1 MSLTQ
6 SIDAEQSVLGGL
18 LLDPEVIASVLSIL
32 KPVHFYNA
40 AHKHIYQ
47 AIIDLDEQSMPVDTV
62 TASEKL
68 EESGL
73 LSSVG
78 GIAYLGEL
86 ADMTPSTANSEAY
99 AQIVVEKAK
108 YRRLSMIGSGINLM
122 MEDCAKVEEVEDF
135 IGEQLQSASDD
146 KETKTQSIMGAAVKK
161 LIQRTDD
168 RMTGKV
174 KLYSTG
180 LNDLDGI
187 LQLEPGRMMVIAGR
201 PGTGKSTLAQN
212 ILEHSCKQGIPCF
225 DATMEMPEEE
235 VAARMICSQGGVN
248 SKFLQDPAGYTA
260 THKHEVDEQ
269 WSRFSS
275 GVNITKDW
283 PLMIDYCPG
292 LKLGDFKRRVR
303 AFFHNQPEYKENG
316 RGIMCIDYLGLMRM
330 EGDNRVQGLGAIT
343 KALKT
348 FAGEMGIPLLLLAQL
363 NRGVEQRPNKRPM
376 NSDLRD
382 SGEIEEDADII
393 AFLYRDE
400 LYNEDTVDRGVAEI
414 ILGKNRGGEPAT
426 VRVAAK
432 LANYKFDNLSTGY

>member
-1 MSLTQ
+1 MSLSKLTQ
-6 SIDAEQSVLGGL
+6 SIIAERSVIGAM
-18 LLDPEVIASVLSIL
+18 LDDKQIIASIMAIL
-32 KPVHFYNA
+32 TPDQFSDPVH
-40 AHKHIYQ
+40 KRIYQ
-47 AIIDLDEQSMPVDTV
+47 AIIELDEESTPVDMITI
-62 TASEKL
+62 SEKVGQ
-68 EESGL
+68 EYES
-73 LSSVG
+73 
-78 GIAYLGEL
+78 YLGDL
-86 ADMTPSTANSEAY
+86 SVIDSTSNGEAY
-99 AQIVVEKAK
+99 AEIVAEKAK
-108 YRRLSMIGSGINLM
+108 YRKLAAIGVGVNLL
-122 MEDCAKVEEVEDF
+122 MEDNAKAEEVEDF
-135 IGEQLQSASDD
+135 IGEQLQSATSD
-146 KETKTQSIMGAAVKK
+146 KQNKTQSIVGTAIKK

-201 PGTGKSTLAQN
+201 PGTGKSTLSQN
-212 ILEHSCKQGIPCF
+212 IIEHNCKNNIPCF
-225 DATMEMPEEE
+225 YSTMEMPEEE
-235 VAARMICSQGGVN
+235 VAARIVCSQGGVD
-248 SKFLQDPAGYTA
+248 SKFLQDPSGYSEKNK
-260 THKHEVDEQ
+260 HKVEDQ
-269 WSRFSS
+269 WSRFST
-275 GVNITKDW
+275 GVNAAKDW

-330 EGDNRVQGLGAIT
+330 EGDNRVQGLGVIT

-414 ILGKNRGGEPAT
+414 ILGKNRGGNPAT

-432 LANYKFDNLSTGY
+432 LANYKFDNLNTGY